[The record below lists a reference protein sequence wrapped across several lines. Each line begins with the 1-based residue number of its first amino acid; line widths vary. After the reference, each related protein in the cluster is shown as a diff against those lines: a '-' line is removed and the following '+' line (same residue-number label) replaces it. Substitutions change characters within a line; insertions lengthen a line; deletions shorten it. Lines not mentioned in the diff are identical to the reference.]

1 MAALHNCVLQL
12 DDGLASA
19 GGLHPD
25 LGLDHLA
32 WAGPVV
38 AVLPVAGQAGG
49 EVPRRALAAR
59 VLTRPAASDTVIRR
73 S

>member
-49 EVPRRALAAR
+49 EVPRRALTAR
-59 VLTRPAASDTVIRR
+59 VLTRPAASDTVLRW
-73 S
+73 

>member
-1 MAALHNCVLQL
+1 MLQL
-12 DDGLASA
+12 DDGLAPA

-49 EVPRRALAAR
+49 QVPRRALAAR
-59 VLTRPAASDTVIRR
+59 VLTRPAASDTVIRW

>member
-1 MAALHNCVLQL
+1 MLQL

-25 LGLDHLA
+25 LGLDHLLPGPLV
-32 WAGPVV
+32 AG
-38 AVLPVAGQAGG
+38 LPVAAGQAGG
-49 EVPRRALAAR
+49 QVPRRALAAR
-59 VLTRPAASDTVIRR
+59 VLTRPAAMDRVIRW

>member
-1 MAALHNCVLQL
+1 MLQL

-49 EVPRRALAAR
+49 QVPRRALAAR
-59 VLTRPAASDTVIRR
+59 VLTRPAASDTVIRW

>member
-1 MAALHNCVLQL
+1 MLQL

-59 VLTRPAASDTVIRR
+59 VLTRPAASDTVIRW

>member
-1 MAALHNCVLQL
+1 MLQL

-32 WAGPVV
+32 WAGPVL

-59 VLTRPAASDTVIRR
+59 VLTRPAASDTVIRE